1 MKKTE
6 LIKIDC
12 PICGIDTPYDV
23 KYEANFQLDSLDF
36 AAKKISKHMYFR
48 NVRCKKCNLIYSNPI
63 IPFEQIKKFYQTT
76 YFLELSQLEI
86 MANDYEIFNGK
97 SLSDLF
103 KDIYDNTTRNKEQ
116 LEVLMKEVVGFIK
129 DGDTAVQIIPMLKE
143 YLEINVKNDDQLVK
157 VAAIVQRLISVEN
170 KGGSED
176 EFGLSD
182 AEKEQLM
189 GAIED
194 VAADAQKH
202 SDDITEVNK
211 LEN

>member
-1 MKKTE
+1 
-6 LIKIDC
+6 
-12 PICGIDTPYDV
+12 
-23 KYEANFQLDSLDF
+23 
-36 AAKKISKHMYFR
+36 
-48 NVRCKKCNLIYSNPI
+48 
-63 IPFEQIKKFYQTT
+63 
-76 YFLELSQLEI
+76 
-86 MANDYEIFNGK
+86 MANNYEIFEGK

-103 KDIYDNTTRNKEQ
+103 KDIYENTKTNKEQ

-157 VAAIVQRLISVEN
+157 VAAIVQRIIAAES

-182 AEKEQLM
+182 KEKEQLM

-194 VAADAQKH
+194 AATDLQTH
-202 SDDITEVNK
+202 SDEITEDMK
-211 LEN
+211 RIEN